1 MHSIYRLHDIGYL
14 SPMQKSMRPFSR
26 HPIVAW
32 MHRIHFGSEPSI
44 SLYQVLE
51 LYGLGVLKGAL
62 TTRASSIAFSF
73 FMALFP
79 FLLFVLNLIPFI
91 PLADIETTFSEL
103 LISTVPTDIQTLI
116 TDILSD
122 IQNKPRGGLLS
133 STFLLSIFLMGNG
146 VNAVFGG
153 FEDSIHVDF
162 GRNFLRQYLYAVFV
176 GILLAILLLVSVAGY
191 LFFELMVQ
199 ESSLWEIRVSPWLRS
214 LFFVFMS
221 YWISAL
227 LFYFGS
233 TKASGRSLFS
243 AGALVTTLLFML
255 TSYGFTLYLD
265 YFATYNQLYG
275 SIGAILILMLYIW
288 LNANVLLLGFELNA
302 AIGKLKQDS

>member
-1 MHSIYRLHDIGYL
+1 MAFRDYGYL
-14 SPMQKSMRPFSR
+14 SIMQKQMRPFSE
-26 HPIVAW
+26 HPLIAW
-32 MHRIHFGSEPSI
+32 MHRIRFGDKRSV

-51 LYGLGVLKGAL
+51 LYSLGVVKGAL

-91 PLADIETTFSEL
+91 PLPNIEAAFSEL
-103 LISTVPTDIQTLI
+103 LISTVPSDIQTLI
-116 TDILSD
+116 TEILSD
-122 IQNKPRGGLLS
+122 IQNKQRRGLLS
-133 STFLLSIFLMGNG
+133 TTFLLSIFLMGNG

-153 FEDSIHVDF
+153 FEDSIHVSF
-162 GRNFLRQYLYAVFV
+162 SRHFLRQYFYAVGV

-191 LFFELMVQ
+191 LFFEIMVQ
-199 ESSLWEIRVSPWLRS
+199 ESMLLEIRVSPWFRS

-221 YWISAL
+221 YWISAT

-233 TKASGRSLFS
+233 SKGSGRSFFS
-243 AGALVTTLLFML
+243 AGALMTTLLFML
-255 TSYGFTLYLD
+255 TSYGFSIYLN
-265 YFATYNQLYG
+265 YFASYNQLYG

-302 AIGKLKQDS
+302 AIRKLKQNS

>member
-1 MHSIYRLHDIGYL
+1 MHN
-14 SPMQKSMRPFSR
+14 
-26 HPIVAW
+26 
-32 MHRIHFGSEPSI
+32 
-44 SLYQVLE
+44 
-51 LYGLGVLKGAL
+51 
-62 TTRASSIAFSF
+62 TSSIASKK
-73 FMALFP
+73 
-79 FLLFVLNLIPFI
+79 VLSN
-91 PLADIETTFSEL
+91 T
-103 LISTVPTDIQTLI
+103 
-116 TDILSD
+116 
-122 IQNKPRGGLLS
+122 LS
-133 STFLLSIFLMGNG
+133 SSKLSLWL
-146 VNAVFGG
+146 AFG
-153 FEDSIHVDF
+153 SISP
-162 GRNFLRQYLYAVFV
+162 RAIYAEVKKYEREIV
-176 GILLAILLLVSVAGY
+176 KN
-191 LFFELMVQ
+191 M
-199 ESSLWEIRVSPWLRS
+199 WEIRVSPWLRS